1 MSIVDDFMS
10 QVIDLDE
17 KEKEETILF
26 LAEALINDN
35 FEFLKLIS
43 PKVQNIVLPFLTA
56 INVKGLKD
64 TTESLKILKGGE
76 KDGIS

>member
-1 MSIVDDFMS
+1 MSLVDDFMS

-26 LAEALINDN
+26 LAEALTSEN
-35 FEFLKLIS
+35 FEFLKHIS

-56 INVKGLKD
+56 IAIKG
-64 TTESLKILKGGE
+64 GGE
-76 KDGIS
+76 KSEVNSDTITK